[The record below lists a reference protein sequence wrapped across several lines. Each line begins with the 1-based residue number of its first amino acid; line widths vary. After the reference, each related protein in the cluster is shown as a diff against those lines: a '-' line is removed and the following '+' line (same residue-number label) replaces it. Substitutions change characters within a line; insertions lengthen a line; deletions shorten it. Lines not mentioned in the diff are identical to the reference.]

1 MRIAEHNLGKFSP
14 DIISIFKAHLVEVV
28 QQLQDSRHPRGV
40 REEQLVL
47 HFQRLQELLRGHGGQ
62 LVVFHHDLGGLGRLP
77 PEDVP
82 RLELEG
88 VCLPGAVLVQ
98 DILVGLLIVKT
109 N

>member
-28 QQLQDSRHPRGV
+28 QQLQDSQHPRGV

-47 HFQRLQELLRGHGGQ
+47 HFQRLQEHLGGHGQ
-62 LVVFHHDLGGLGRLP
+62 LVVIDHDLGGLGRLP